1 MILWHCFVVFNMR
14 IRILNR
20 VSEIQTCRDDMA
32 NLVTNLA
39 CDKGFSQ
46 VVPLRRVVL
55 DTRCSVTMLCFKRVL
70 LLIFGRYM
78 ASRLDALC

>member
-1 MILWHCFVVFNMR
+1 
-14 IRILNR
+14 
-20 VSEIQTCRDDMA
+20 
-32 NLVTNLA
+32 
-39 CDKGFSQ
+39 
-46 VVPLRRVVL
+46 LRRVVL